1 MVVAVL
7 EGGGETLAHAVTMLE
22 YSQTFLVSRKSAQ
35 SLPTATRSNK
45 LDMLSDH
52 LHKFVESCPTG
63 GPGYSCYLLLSNL
76 TGSRYNFRYN

>member
-52 LHKFVESCPTG
+52 LHKQV
-63 GPGYSCYLLLSNL
+63 
-76 TGSRYNFRYN
+76 